1 MIRFTATE
9 RRTLLIG
16 VALLALGT
24 GARLLLAPGETEF
37 AWDASGASRPAESLS
52 AAREVVDDTIE
63 SAREAARPLVPGE
76 TVDPNRA
83 DAVQLQRLPA
93 VGPARA
99 AAIVRER
106 ETNGPFTSV
115 EDLTR
120 VPGVG
125 SGLLQQWK
133 DALALSGISPSPMR
147 GPPARIDL
155 NQALPNE
162 LEQITGIGPALA
174 RRIVEMRGRRRR
186 FTSIEELLEV
196 PGIGPKTL
204 DHLRERAFVR

>member
-24 GARLLLAPGETEF
+24 GARLLLAPGEAEF
-37 AWDASGASRPAESLS
+37 AWKASGAPRPTESLS
-52 AAREVVDDTIE
+52 AARRVVNDTIE
-63 SAREAARPLVPGE
+63 RAREAARPLAPGE
-76 TVDPNRA
+76 TIDPNRA
-83 DAVQLQRLPA
+83 DEVQLQRLPA

-99 AAIVRER
+99 AAIVLER
-106 ETNGPFTSV
+106 ETNGPFASL

-125 SGLLQQWK
+125 TGLVRQWE
-133 DALALSGISPSPMR
+133 ATVSLSGTAAPHTR
-147 GPPARIDL
+147 GPPARVDL
-155 NQALPNE
+155 NRALPKE

-174 RRIVEMRGRRRR
+174 RRIVEARRRR
-186 FTSIEELLEV
+186 GSFGSVEELLEI

-204 DHLRERAFVR
+204 DHLREQAFVR